1 MGTAGGDDGE
11 STRVEGVKLERGS
24 IRSRGSWVRPLLLA
38 GAAVLSMLAL
48 MAAAGSA
55 GAATA
60 NFPLPVPP
68 ATQITRELTLPQ
80 AARAGVAKLSAKGGG
95 EGDAVQLEVD
105 GTKKIHAPIVV
116 TIHMEITTPTN
127 KTPEQRSA
135 LLKVLKEELP
145 KVQAEM
151 DRSAYKAR
159 NGDPIR
165 IQFDFRYREAEV
177 PPSPGYH
184 QVTVIQA
191 GVDLPPGG
199 TELDPDFR
207 PEVEEMGTPNGP
219 VPTNA
224 TFPSSD
230 LSTGTFLHEGLHMAG
245 LDDRYHD
252 VYNYKGK
259 DYPLPSDGMAPKE
272 LKTYLRDLSKPLP
285 PPPAGKVVPRNLK
298 GTGRCDVMGVAADD
312 PCRKISKRDLKWIE
326 RQAGLVVTAE
336 PGELLLN
343 KDPKA
348 QNMAVAYRT
357 KVLARAGAKT
367 VAPGVAAYCLDHDR
381 VFPLDQG
388 FDVGPSAV
396 ELPAYEGV
404 LKLMRLNA
412 QIQPDL
418 KTSVLGMQ
426 AAVWNLTDAT
436 PLATSGTA
444 EESRALMAQAGVVED
459 SVPGGL
465 AALTDPNA
473 ASPETGA
480 VDPAGA
486 LLPAIATE
494 PTEPASLVEL
504 FTAQLVSKK
513 LRAGGALT
521 NYLLVGAGGPVSGIS
536 LKLQHR
542 AGKKWKPVRKLPNRK
557 LDDEPGIA
565 SLKLKLGRLA
575 AGSYRLLVTVS
586 ATTGEAASAKV
597 GFAVK
602 P

>member
-1 MGTAGGDDGE
+1 MG
-11 STRVEGVKLERGS
+11 SGS
-24 IRSRGSWVRPLLLA
+24 IRSRGSLGRPLLLA
-38 GAAVLSMLAL
+38 AAAVLSLLASL
-48 MAAAGSA
+48 APAGSA
-55 GAATA
+55 SAATA

-80 AARAGVAKLSAKGGG
+80 AARAGVAKLTAKGGG
-95 EGDAVQLEVD
+95 EGDAIQLEVD

-127 KTPEQRSA
+127 KTREQRDA
-135 LLKVLKEELP
+135 LLNVLKTELP
-145 KVQAEM
+145 KAQAEM
-151 DRSAYKAR
+151 DRSNYKAR
-159 NGDPIR
+159 NGDPIQ
-165 IQFDFRYREAEV
+165 IKFDFRYREAEL

-191 GVDLPPGG
+191 GVDLPPGE

-219 VPTNA
+219 VPTTG

-230 LSTGTFLHEGLHMAG
+230 LSTGTFIHEGLHMAG
-245 LDDRYHD
+245 LDDRYRD

-259 DYPLPSDGMAPKE
+259 DYPLPSQGMSPKE
-272 LKTYLRDLSKPLP
+272 LKTYLRDLDKPLP
-285 PPPAGKVVPRNLK
+285 PPPAGKVVNRNTK
-298 GTGRCDVMGVAADD
+298 GTGRCDIMGVAADD

-326 RQAGLVVTAE
+326 KQAGLVVTAE

-357 KVLARAGAKT
+357 KVIARAGSKT

-388 FDVGPSAV
+388 FDVGPSAI
-396 ELPAYEGV
+396 ELPGYDGV

-412 QIQPDL
+412 EVQPDL
-418 KTSVLGMQ
+418 KTSVQGMQ
-426 AAVWNLTDAT
+426 AAVWNLTDAS

-444 EESRALMAQAGVVED
+444 EESRALMARAGVAED

-465 AALTDPNA
+465 AALADPNA

-494 PTEPASLVEL
+494 PAEPASLVEL
-504 FTAQLVSKK
+504 FTAQLVNRK
-513 LRAGGALT
+513 LRTGGTLT
-521 NYLLVGAGGPVSGIS
+521 NYLLLGAGGPVTGVS
-536 LKLQHR
+536 LKLQRR
-542 AGKKWKPVRKLPNRK
+542 AGKKWKPVKKLPSRK

-565 SLKLKLGRLA
+565 SLKLTLGRLTS
-575 AGSYRLLVTVS
+575 GSYRLLVTVS
-586 ATTGEAASAKV
+586 ASTGEAASAKA

-602 P
+602 R